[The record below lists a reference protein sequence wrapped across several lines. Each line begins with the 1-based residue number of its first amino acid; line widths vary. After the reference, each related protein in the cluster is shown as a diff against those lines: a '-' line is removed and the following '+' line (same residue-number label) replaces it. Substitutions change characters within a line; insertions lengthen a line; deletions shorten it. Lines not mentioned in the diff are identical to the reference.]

1 MEEDVQAKMRGDGF
15 RLAFWREPDI
25 RETIKLEMMHIMA
38 SLLILSGGLAFSS
51 IIFFGEKL
59 HHKCKMKAPTGQGK
73 KARTI
78 IMDMKQGDGSNRIV
92 RYEQEGILSE
102 EKEM

>member
-59 HHKCKMKAPTGQGK
+59 HHKCKMKAPTHQGK
-73 KARTI
+73 KVWTI
-78 IMDMKQGDGSNRIV
+78 IMDMEADGQI
-92 RYEQEGILSE
+92 
-102 EKEM
+102 K